1 MAGRINNFG
10 GGACSANNFGYSAA
24 ATGVA
29 ATERELGR
37 VVVNSTVTGSVN
49 TNTVILSQPASY
61 TNQRLMC
68 ITQPFTFE
76 SASVIAPPGAFTI
89 IASIPAPLTI
99 SSVLSISVYIN
110 GTEYPVQNSNVAF
123 GTGVLSITV
132 LSGVPL
138 VASGILTLFYTAP
151 F

>member
-1 MAGRINNFG
+1 MAGRFNFG
-10 GGACSANNFGYSAA
+10 GSACGANNFGYSGFNGAAA
-24 ATGVA
+24 AT
-29 ATERELGR
+29 TEREVGR
-37 VVVNSTVTGSVN
+37 VVLNSTVTGTVN
-49 TNTVILSQPASY
+49 TNVVILSQPASY

-76 SASVIAPPGAFTI
+76 NVSVVAPPGPFTI
-89 IASIPAPLTI
+89 IASIPSPLTI

-123 GTGVLSITV
+123 GTGSLSVTV
-132 LSGVPL
+132 LSGIPL
-138 VASGILTLFYTAP
+138 AGSGTLTLFYTAP